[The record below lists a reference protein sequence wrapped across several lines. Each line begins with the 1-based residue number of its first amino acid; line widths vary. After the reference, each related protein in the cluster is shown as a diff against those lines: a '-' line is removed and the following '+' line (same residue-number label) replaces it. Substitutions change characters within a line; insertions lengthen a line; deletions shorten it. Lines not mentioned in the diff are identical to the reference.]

1 MHTIYLFPHKAAKVG
16 WLLLIPGLVLGILVM
31 YFDFEI
37 PFLQM
42 HFRSNPSLFEA
53 ADENFTNELA
63 GLLLMAGL
71 MLIAFSRRKQEDEL
85 IAQLRLDA
93 LLWAVYANSL
103 VLVLC
108 LLLVYG
114 TGFFSVLVYNMYT
127 VPVIFLLRFQYLL
140 RKAST
145 LNAAAE

>member
-1 MHTIYLFPHKAAKVG
+1 MHTMYLFPHKAAKIG

-37 PFLQM
+37 SFLQT
-42 HFRSNPSLFEA
+42 HFRNNPSLFEA
-53 ADENFTNELA
+53 ADENFSNELA
-63 GLLLMAGL
+63 GLLLMSGL

-103 VLVLC
+103 VLALC

-114 TGFFSVLVYNMYT
+114 TDFFNVLVYNMYT
-127 VPVIFLLRFQYLL
+127 VPVIYLLRFQHLL
-140 RKAST
+140 YKASK
-145 LNAAAE
+145 LNATAE

>member
-1 MHTIYLFPHKAAKVG
+1 MQSIYLFPHRAKQIG

-37 PFLQM
+37 PFLQIPM
-42 HFRSNPSLFEA
+42 RSNPSLFEA
-53 ADENFTNELA
+53 KDENFTNELA

-71 MLIAFSRRKQEDEL
+71 MLMAFSRRKEEDEL
-85 IAQLRLDA
+85 TAHMRLDA

-114 TGFFSVLVYNMYT
+114 TNFFSVLVYNMYT
-127 VPVIFLLRFQYLL
+127 VPVIYLLRFQYLL
-140 RKAST
+140 HKAST